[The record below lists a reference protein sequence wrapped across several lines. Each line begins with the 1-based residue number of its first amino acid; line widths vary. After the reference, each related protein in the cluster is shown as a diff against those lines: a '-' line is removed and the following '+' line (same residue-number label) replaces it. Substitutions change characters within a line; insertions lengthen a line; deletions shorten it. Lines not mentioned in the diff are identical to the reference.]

1 MNRRLALLALS
12 AIAATLVG
20 CATATQTPATVADAA
35 ASAPKLTTFNRLISD
50 AGLNDTLRGAGPY
63 TLLAPSDEAFAAL
76 PAAQLA
82 ALSADKEQ
90 LKRVIS
96 YHVLPG
102 RYDSSAVV
110 NGNVKTLQ
118 GSELEMSK
126 SGSFVTVE
134 DAMVTQADLSAG
146 NGVVHV
152 IDRVLMPP
160 KR

>member
-20 CATATQTPATVADAA
+20 CATATVADAA